1 MKKFFAILACVA
13 AVSCFYA
20 QEASTEELVNPKN
33 PMDRTVTVI
42 VPENQRITVNPETG
56 KQKPASVKLEYLEN
70 YDEVHVYYTCLDV
83 AFDKGDAM
91 VTIADVL
98 EDFQKEHGYV
108 RYSYLR
114 RDKTRHYK
122 DERGIK
128 MGEML
133 CIVKF
138 YR

>member
-1 MKKFFAILACVA
+1 MKKIFAILVCMATMSFV
-13 AVSCFYA
+13 FA
-20 QEASTEELVNPKN
+20 QDATTEELINPKD
-33 PMDRTVTVI
+33 PMDKTVQII
-42 VPENQRITVNPETG
+42 VPENQRITTNPETG
-56 KQKPASVKLEYLEN
+56 KPKPASVKIEFMQN

-98 EDFQKEHGYV
+98 EDFKVQHDYKKYT
-108 RYSYLR
+108 YLK

-128 MGEML
+128 MAEML
-133 CIVKF
+133 SCVKF

>member
-1 MKKFFAILACVA
+1 MDFLLHFGPSHYNDLFRCALPYFAGDGDASEFVKK
-13 AVSCFYA
+13 
-20 QEASTEELVNPKN
+20 
-33 PMDRTVTVI
+33 
-42 VPENQRITVNPETG
+42 
-56 KQKPASVKLEYLEN
+56 YLEN

>member
-1 MKKFFAILACVA
+1 MSFVFAQDAT
-13 AVSCFYA
+13 
-20 QEASTEELVNPKN
+20 TEELVNPKD
-33 PMDRTVTVI
+33 PMDKTVQII
-42 VPENQRITVNPETG
+42 VPENQRITTNPETG
-56 KQKPASVKLEYLEN
+56 KPKPASVKIEFMQN
-70 YDEVHVYYTCLDV
+70 YDEAHIYYTCLDV

-98 EDFQKEHGYV
+98 EDFKVQHDYKKYT
-108 RYSYLR
+108 YLK

-128 MGEML
+128 MAEML
-133 CIVKF
+133 SCVKF

>member
-1 MKKFFAILACVA
+1 MKKIFAILVCMATMSFV
-13 AVSCFYA
+13 FA
-20 QEASTEELVNPKN
+20 QDATTEELINPKD
-33 PMDRTVTVI
+33 PMNKTVQII
-42 VPENQRITVNPETG
+42 VPENQRITTNPETG
-56 KQKPASVKLEYLEN
+56 KPKPASVKIEFMQN

-98 EDFQKEHGYV
+98 EDFKVQHDYKKYT
-108 RYSYLR
+108 YLK

-128 MGEML
+128 MAEML
-133 CIVKF
+133 SCVKF

>member
-1 MKKFFAILACVA
+1 MKKIFAILVCMATMSFV
-13 AVSCFYA
+13 FA
-20 QEASTEELVNPKN
+20 QDATTEELINPKD
-33 PMDRTVTVI
+33 PMDKTVQII
-42 VPENQRITVNPETG
+42 VPENQRITTNPETG
-56 KQKPASVKLEYLEN
+56 KPKPASVKIEFMQN
-70 YDEVHVYYTCLDV
+70 YDDVHVYYSCLDV

-98 EDFQKEHGYV
+98 EDFKVQHDYKKYT
-108 RYSYLR
+108 YLK

-128 MGEML
+128 MAEML
-133 CIVKF
+133 SWVKF